1 MDIDLLNWLN
11 LAVRWLHV
19 ITGIAW
25 IGSSFYFVWLD
36 NHLRAPRKPKEGVK
50 GEVWSVHGGG
60 FYHNQKYQVAPD
72 ELPEELHWF
81 KWEAYFTWISGFFLM
96 VLIYYLGAELYLID
110 RAKIALTPWQAV
122 SLSLAALIGGWLVYD
137 ALCRARLGR
146 NDLALGVVWFLLL
159 TASAYGLSLIFSDRA
174 AYVQVGAM
182 VGTVMAANVFRVI
195 IPNQKKV
202 VAAMLAGQE
211 PEAYLGAEAK
221 QRSLHNNYMTLPVLF
236 IMVSNHYPMTF
247 ANPYGWLVLAGLS
260 LTGIIIRHYFNL
272 RHVGKA
278 SYGLVLLA
286 AGLFLLVM
294 LFAAEATRRHQA
306 GLTEGVSASFTQ
318 AQAIIGHHCVS
329 CHAANPAHPD
339 FEAPPG
345 GVMLETADQIA
356 GFAGKIYEQS
366 VLANIMPLGNETGM
380 TAEERAQLGAWI
392 ADSAA
397 SEGDRE

>member
-36 NHLRAPRKPKEGVK
+36 NHLRAPPKPREGIK

-60 FYHNQKYQVAPD
+60 FYHNQKYLVAPD

-110 RAKIALTPWQAV
+110 RAKLALTPWQAV
-122 SLSLAALIGGWLVYD
+122 ALSLAGLIGGWLVYD
-137 ALCRARLGR
+137 GLCRSRLGKS
-146 NDLALGVVWFLLL
+146 DLAIGVVWFLLL
-159 TASAYGLSLIFSDRA
+159 TAAAYGLSLIFSDRA
-174 AYVQVGAM
+174 AYVQIGAM

-195 IPNQKKV
+195 IPNQKKT

-211 PEAYLGAEAK
+211 PAAYLGAEAK

-260 LTGIIIRHYFNL
+260 LTGIVIRHYFNL
-272 RHVGKA
+272 RHVGRA
-278 SYGLVLLA
+278 SYGLVLVA

-294 LFAAEATRRHQA
+294 LFAAEATKRHQS
-306 GLTEGVSASFTQ
+306 GLTEGVSAGFTQ
-318 AQAIIGHHCVS
+318 AQAIVGHHCVS

-339 FEAPPG
+339 FDAPPG
-345 GVMLETADQIA
+345 GVMLETAEQITQ
-356 GFAGKIYEQS
+356 FAEKIYEQA
-366 VLANIMPLGNETGM
+366 VVADIMPLGNETGM

-392 ADSAA
+392 AAQ
-397 SEGDRE
+397 